1 MLYEI
6 IKNKNTE
13 AIKSH
18 NTLLRS
24 AYSNVIAKILVAEK
38 SGKYPL
44 PLTDEVVESL
54 IVKEVK
60 ELEETHSFYQPL
72 DDKYEDISI
81 QIAEL
86 NQYLPKM
93 LTDEEV
99 ECLVVGC
106 IPECPSPVT
115 KGRLVGMVAKK
126 VGNRFDK
133 SRIKEIVDR
142 VVE

>member
-1 MLYEI
+1 MERVILKLSGQALSDTGTGI
-6 IKNKNTE
+6 SAKKIE
-13 AIKSH
+13 A
-18 NTLLRS
+18 
-24 AYSNVIAKILVAEK
+24 V
-38 SGKYPL
+38 
-44 PLTDEVVESL
+44 
-54 IVKEVK
+54 VKEIK
-60 ELEETHSFYQPL
+60 ELEETRSFYKPL

-106 IPECPSPVT
+106 IPECQSPVT
-115 KGRLVGMVAKK
+115 KGKLVGMVAKK